1 MIENILGPTMELCW
15 KFYKTKKEANESE
28 DGEELGGAGIF
39 KLYADP

>member
-1 MIENILGPTMELCW
+1 MNENTLGPTMELCW